1 MLAGFLA
8 NHAIAMSEL
17 LTLSLQD
24 LAARLRTRKAS
35 PVELMQAVFQRIDAT
50 RETLNAVVVERDREA
65 AQDDARASEA
75 RIMRGDS
82 RPLEG
87 IPLGVKDLENAA
99 GMVTSFGSWLF
110 RANMAERDDIHV
122 ARLRAAGAIP
132 MAKTNAP
139 EFGPTPITK
148 NLLHGIT
155 RSPWNLERTPGGS
168 SGGSS
173 AALTGGVLPLV
184 TASDGGG
191 SVRIPA
197 SWTGAFGHKPS
208 QGRVPIGP
216 SPAWDATMMSVY
228 GAITRTVEDACLY
241 LDQVVGPSPADPSA
255 LPHPGYR
262 YEDRVREPLP
272 PGLRIAFSP
281 NFGRVLVQAEVAEAV
296 EAGVR
301 VFEALGAT
309 VQAIED
315 GPPPMGEEWNAL
327 AGFGLAGRLRDV
339 LPGNEDRIQR
349 YLHTLLAAGE
359 AMTPVAWA
367 RINESRARVRD
378 WCADLFH
385 RHDLLITPTLPYE
398 APPARGPMP
407 TETDGKAQDPFAAAA
422 FTQPFNLC
430 WQPAATVPVGLTRS
444 GMPIGMQIVAANHRD
459 DLVLQAARAFER
471 ERPWADDWP
480 KFDAAV
486 GGSV

>member
-1 MLAGFLA
+1 
-8 NHAIAMSEL
+8 MSEL
-17 LTLSLQD
+17 LTLSLTD
-24 LAARLRTRKAS
+24 LATRLRTREAS
-35 PVELMQAVFQRIDAT
+35 PVELVQAVFQRIDAT
-50 RETLNAVVVERDREA
+50 RETLNAVVSERDREA
-65 AQDDARASEA
+65 TLQDARASEA
-75 RIMRGDS
+75 RIMRS
-82 RPLEG
+82 QARSLEG
-87 IPLGVKDLENAA
+87 IPVGVKDLENAA

-110 RANMAERDDIHV
+110 RDNRAQHDDIHV

-132 MAKTNAP
+132 MAKTNTP
-139 EFGPTPITK
+139 EFGPIPITK

-168 SGGSS
+168 SGGSA
-173 AALTGGVLPLV
+173 AALVGGVLPLV

-216 SPAWDATMMSVY
+216 APAWDATMMSVY

-241 LDQVVGPSPADPSA
+241 LDQVVGPSAEDPSA

-262 YEDRVREPLP
+262 YAERVREPFP
-272 PGLRIAFSP
+272 RGLRIGFSP
-281 NFGRVLVQAEVAEAV
+281 DFGRVLVQAEVAAAV
-296 EAGVR
+296 EAGAR
-301 VFEALGAT
+301 VFETLGAT
-309 VQAIED
+309 VQAIAG

-349 YLHTLLAAGE
+349 HLHTLLAAGE
-359 AMTPVAWA
+359 SMTPTAWA
-367 RINESRARVRD
+367 RINEGRAQVRD
-378 WCADLFH
+378 WCANLFG
-385 RHDLLITPTLPYE
+385 RHDLLVTPTLPYE

-444 GMPIGMQIVAANHRD
+444 GLPIGMQIVAANHRD
-459 DLVLQAARAFER
+459 DLALQAARAFER
-471 ERPWADDWP
+471 ERPWAEAWP
-480 KFDAAV
+480 RLDTAAR
-486 GGSV
+486 GQA